1 MAHGSA
7 EGTGRSLGAHSED
20 MRAAAE
26 KFHLAFYE
34 LGQHHKT
41 WRDARWFGYE
51 VQKSPLDLWIY
62 QEIIN
67 DTKPDLI
74 IETGTALGGSALFFA
89 MMCDLLGAGEVISV
103 DSAARSDRPVHDR
116 VRYVHGSS
124 IDVEILDQ
132 LSDAVRQHPR
142 VMVSLDSDH
151 SREHVLHELNAYSAF
166 VTEGC
171 YLVVEDT
178 NLNGHPV
185 HPGFGPGP
193 QEAVDEFLRRHPEFE
208 QDRAWDKKFLVT
220 FNPGGYLRRSSP

>member
-1 MAHGSA
+1 MTRSSRGSVRA
-7 EGTGRSLGAHSED
+7 DPED
-20 MRAAAE
+20 VLAAAE
-26 KFHLAFYE
+26 RFHRAFYD
-34 LGQHHKT
+34 LGQHGGT
-41 WRDARWFGYE
+41 WRDTRWFGYE

-67 DTKPDLI
+67 DTHPDLI
-74 IETGTALGGSALFFA
+74 IETGTAWGGSALFFA
-89 MMCDLLGAGEVISV
+89 MLCDLRGSGEVISV
-103 DSAARSDRPVHDR
+103 DIAAQPSRPAHDRIRYVQGSSTDVNALDRVSDAAR
-116 VRYVHGSS
+116 
-124 IDVEILDQ
+124 
-132 LSDAVRQHPR
+132 QHRR

-178 NLNGHPV
+178 NLNGNPV

-208 QDRAWDKKFLVT
+208 RDSLWESKFLVT
-220 FNPGGYLRRSSP
+220 FNPGGYLRRSA